1 MNISS
6 YAQETMCFVG
16 QMVVFQEA
24 SSLIK
29 NLTGANF
36 NAKQIERVC
45 HLYGGVLEEKEQ
57 QIIESG
63 VSKLLTV
70 KDKEAIYYAMVDGAM
85 YPTREYC
92 SKKVCLVLK

>member
-45 HLYGGVLEEKEQ
+45 HLNGGILEEKEQ
-57 QIIESG
+57 
-63 VSKLLTV
+63 
-70 KDKEAIYYAMVDGAM
+70 
-85 YPTREYC
+85 
-92 SKKVCLVLK
+92 